1 MVKEMHVT
9 VEKKKRTLA
18 AWQHSIC
25 CNTEEDLTFLISAF
39 FFSPLT
45 FSPTSCFHETAQLCF
60 VNCRCPTTRVIT
72 SVPKKKTTNAIA
84 ETSVSVDLTDAAE
97 IT

>member
-9 VEKKKRTLA
+9 VEKKRTLA

-39 FFSPLT
+39 FFSPLNV
-45 FSPTSCFHETAQLCF
+45 FSNFMFSR
-60 VNCRCPTTRVIT
+60 NCVLLTVAVQQQELSPQFQ
-72 SVPKKKTTNAIA
+72 KNKTNAIA